1 LLIGI
6 DKYTG
11 VPSLVGS
18 VHDVQKIRRFAQ
30 TYWGYRDDQ
39 IKVLLD
45 EQATRNGMLAA
56 IDTWLIRGSQPRDR
70 VLFYYSGH
78 GSQIQDT
85 NGDEEDGY
93 DETLVSVDTRVEQG
107 MYRDM
112 VLDDELQMRFN
123 QLHDRQVTI
132 IIDSCHSGTATRVSV
147 ACEAAK
153 YHKTPVLHCGTRALP
168 VEPGILRS
176 HRQEESFLPT
186 ESNRVVWSAASA
198 AQVAFVHRSLQPPGG
213 VFTHHF
219 VTGLEQ
225 GLADRNKNGVISHAE
240 MLEYVREQS
249 DAYCQ
254 QLKADCPLGLT
265 PSLEAAH
272 AVLKQAVVEIPQ
284 PSTPAPV
291 WPASVLPSPP
301 PAPLAQVATDVLA
314 HGNDSQ
320 VQVEVLP
327 APQVRVGTPV
337 RIRVHSER
345 DGYVIVLAVDAQS
358 QLRQLF
364 PNTYS
369 LKAGRD
375 NRIYARRP
383 LTIPDAYY
391 GFDFKAA
398 EPVGPGTLWAVVT
411 EDPVDLQAV
420 VTPYKD
426 LQVIPNGEDYLTTLA
441 ARLQEPW
448 RQDTANRQTHWS
460 LGKLDFTV
468 LP

>member
-11 VPSLVGS
+11 VPPLVGS
-18 VHDVQKIRRFAQ
+18 ANDAQKMRRFAQ

-45 EQATRNGMLAA
+45 EQATRNGILTA
-56 IDTWLIRGSQPRDR
+56 IDTWLIRSSQPRDR

-93 DETLVSVDTRVEQG
+93 DETLVSVDTQVEQG
-107 MYRDM
+107 TYRNM
-112 VLDDELQMRFN
+112 VLDDELQGRFD
-123 QLHDRQVTI
+123 QLRDRQVTI
-132 IIDSCHSGTATRVSV
+132 IIDSCHSGTATRGSV

-153 YHKTPVLHCGTRALP
+153 YHKTPVLQCGTRGLP
-168 VEPGILRS
+168 VEPGVLRS

-198 AQVAFVHRSLQPPGG
+198 AQVAFVHRSLQPAGG

-219 VTGLEQ
+219 VTGLER

-240 MLEYVREQS
+240 LLEYVREQS
-249 DAYCQ
+249 NTYCQ
-254 QLKADCPLGLT
+254 QLKAECPLGLT

-272 AVLKQAVVEIPQ
+272 AVLKQAVVEIQQ
-284 PSTPAPV
+284 PSTPASVRPTSE
-291 WPASVLPSPP
+291 PAPPP

-327 APQVRVGTPV
+327 ASQVRVGTPV
-337 RIRVHSER
+337 RIRVRSER
-345 DGYVIVLAVDAQS
+345 DGYVVVLAVDAQS

-375 NRIYARRP
+375 NRIYAHRP

-391 GFDFKAA
+391 GFEFKAA
-398 EPVGPGTLWAVVT
+398 EPVGQGTLLAVVT

-426 LQVIPNGEDYLTTLA
+426 LQVVPNGEDYLTTLA

-460 LGKLDFTV
+460 LGKLDFTI